1 MEGSS
6 RSRVMESRS
15 INTVRVLYPD
25 EPTQTNIRGLAS
37 TLLSIDLSQNW
48 TNSTVAIH
56 STTKPDGAPKL
67 NDPSFWYHESEDLIY
82 SGFTGWTS
90 SFGDHPKMPPLSL
103 WTFKPDGTGSGAW
116 NQAIPAGSSAWHQLT
131 RPGLSLM
138 AFDSNSAWI
147 LGGTPEAWIGGTSSN
162 DLIPGMVQF
171 DMGSR
176 LFSNFSV
183 ECCNAT
189 RSIYQGALQYVP
201 SFGPAGIHIAMGGRH
216 STAGFNGS
224 NSLIDF
230 GTVSV
235 FDPAKRAWW
244 NQTTTGSK
252 PSPRVEFCTAGVNS
266 TNQTY
271 EMLDSK
277 DPGALSV
284 TADDFVDLSMRALVL
299 TSAQCLY
306 NMTPSI
312 SSPYRRSTGSA
323 FLTTHRILDMDFLA
337 TPLGE
342 VRYSLLEV
350 STRTQRFLSGIRFR
364 TEKVPSIAPQIRL
377 RRA

>member
-1 MEGSS
+1 MSLP
-6 RSRVMESRS
+6 RL
-15 INTVRVLYPD
+15 IID
-25 EPTQTNIRGLAS
+25 GLAS

-48 TNSTVAIH
+48 TNATVAIQ

-82 SGFTGWTS
+82 SGFTGWNS
-90 SFGDHPKMPPLSL
+90 FFGDHPRMPPLSL

-116 NQAIPAGSSAWHQLT
+116 NQSIPAGSSVWHQLT

-138 AFDSNSAWI
+138 AFDSNSAWV
-147 LGGTPEAWIGGTSSN
+147 LGGTPEAWIGGASSN

-183 ECCNAT
+183 QCCNAT

-216 STAGFNGS
+216 STAGYNGS

-266 TNQTY
+266 TNGTY

-299 TSAQCLY
+299 ISAQCLY

-312 SSPYRRSTGSA
+312 SSPYRRSTGSV
-323 FLTTHRILDMDFLA
+323 FLTTRRILDMDFLV
-337 TPLGE
+337 TLLGE

-350 STRTQRFLSGIRFR
+350 STRTQR
-364 TEKVPSIAPQIRL
+364 
-377 RRA
+377 